1 MRLSCNPNEFLFP
14 RYDKA
19 GVNRYML
26 FKGCTLAHYTTRIRR
41 CKMKN
46 TVAESHE
53 ILLPHVVAWIKK
65 DCLTSSINDW
75 ILGLHVHVDVYM
87 YVPVPGAAPS

>member
-19 GVNRYML
+19 CVNRTCCS
-26 FKGCTLAHYTTRIRR
+26 KAVESTLAHYTTRIRR

-75 ILGLHVHVDVYM
+75 ILGLHDMYM
-87 YVPVPGAAPS
+87 

>member
-75 ILGLHVHVDVYM
+75 ILHVM
-87 YVPVPGAAPS
+87 YRYLAPLRLKKSYY

>member
-1 MRLSCNPNEFLFP
+1 MYKSVGTCCS
-14 RYDKA
+14 KA
-19 GVNRYML
+19 VHT
-26 FKGCTLAHYTTRIRR
+26 TLTTRIRR

-75 ILGLHVHVDVYM
+75 ILGLYVHVDVYM